1 MDNEV
6 VRINNG
12 SNVFVVR
19 ACYNDDGADL
29 LAVAGEHSVEVFRVV
44 CALPSRMTEADLSS
58 RDSTC

>member
-1 MDNEV
+1 MDSGV

-12 SNVFVVR
+12 SDVFVVR

-44 CALPSRMTEADLSS
+44 CALSS
-58 RDSTC
+58 CMVRSC